1 MTNEQLAMA
10 KIYIAD
16 GQGLQQAA
24 LKVGVLS
31 RELDAHL
38 WKALGV
44 PASELVPVKLTWT
57 ADF

>member
-1 MTNEQLAMA
+1 MTNQQIAMA

-24 LKVGVLS
+24 IKVGVLS
-31 RELDAHL
+31 RELDANL
-38 WKALGV
+38 WQTFTV
-44 PASELVPVKLTWT
+44 SPSELVPVKVTWT